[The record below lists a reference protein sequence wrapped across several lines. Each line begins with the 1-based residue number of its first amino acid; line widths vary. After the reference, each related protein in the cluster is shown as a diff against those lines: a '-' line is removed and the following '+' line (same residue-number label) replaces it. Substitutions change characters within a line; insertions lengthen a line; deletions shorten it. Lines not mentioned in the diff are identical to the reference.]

1 MSTKLYCFDLDG
13 TLADLTHRLHY
24 IKNPLRNDNSDEI
37 IEKGPEFIKKHQN
50 WKPNWDRFFEEV
62 DKDTPIQWVID
73 LLDIVRRKGAVLIL
87 SGRSGITETK
97 TREWLK
103 RYNILYDYLIMRPVK
118 NHKPDYLLKKWM
130 LEDFLR
136 DFLLDKDFQVQFIVD
151 DRSSVIKMWRENG
164 YNVLQ
169 CNAWKE

>member
-1 MSTKLYCFDLDG
+1 MTKLYVFDLDG

-24 IKNPLRNDNSDEI
+24 VRKPWSAAEERQAHPEHILIEI
-37 IEKGPEFIKKHQN
+37 QN
-50 WKPNWDRFFEEV
+50 WKPNWDKFFEEV
-62 DKDTPIQWVID
+62 DKDKPVQWVID
-73 LLDIVRRKGAVLIL
+73 LLDVLRHKGDILIL
-87 SGRSGITETK
+87 SGRSDASETK

-103 RYNILYDYLIMRPVK
+103 KHGVQYDYLQMRPAK

-136 DFLLDKDFQVQFIVD
+136 DKDFQVQFIVD
-151 DRSSVIKMWRENG
+151 DRQVVVDMWRKNG